1 MRTSLQI
8 CLAVALAAP
17 AAAETS
23 TFEADG
29 EVVVVRGVHMFGS
42 ASFGFIGEP
51 GAMHRCIALN
61 ASSEPIAVADA
72 VADAGQILFQ
82 DLPVSS
88 VDRVECREVR

>member
-29 EVVVVRGVHMFGS
+29 EVVVRGVDMFGS
-42 ASFGFIGEP
+42 ASFEFIGEP
-51 GAMHRCIALN
+51 GAMHRCIALD

-72 VADAGQILFQ
+72 VADAGQIPFR